1 VIDAAD
7 ARRRMVE
14 EQIARRGIRDPRT
27 LEAMS
32 RAPRELFTPPE
43 LAARAYEDGPLAIG
57 LGQTISQ
64 PYMVATMSEALEL
77 RGGEKTLEVGTG
89 SGYQTAVL
97 LELGA
102 DVLSVELLPEL
113 AARAR
118 ANLDAAGYAGRGRL
132 RVGDGSKGAPDEA
145 PFERVIVTAGA
156 PDVPVSL
163 VEQLGEGG
171 VMVVPVGGEREQ
183 ELLRLRR
190 RDGRVTRESLCG
202 CVFVKLLGA
211 EGWSARF

>member
-1 VIDAAD
+1 MIDAAD

-118 ANLDAAGYAGRGRL
+118 ANLDAAGYAGRGR
-132 RVGDGSKGAPDEA
+132 RTSP
-145 PFERVIVTAGA
+145 
-156 PDVPVSL
+156 
-163 VEQLGEGG
+163 
-171 VMVVPVGGEREQ
+171 
-183 ELLRLRR
+183 
-190 RDGRVTRESLCG
+190 
-202 CVFVKLLGA
+202 
-211 EGWSARF
+211 

>member
-1 VIDAAD
+1 MIDPAD
-7 ARRRMVE
+7 ARRQMVE
-14 EQIARRGIRDPRT
+14 AQLARRGIRDPRT
-27 LEAMS
+27 LAAMA
-32 RAPRELFTPPE
+32 RVPRERFVPPE
-43 LAARAYEDGPLAIG
+43 LTERAYEDGPLAIG

-77 RGGEKTLEVGTG
+77 RGGERVLEVGTG

-97 LELGA
+97 LEMGA

-113 AARAR
+113 SARAR

-132 RVGDGSKGAPDEA
+132 RVGDGSMGAPEEA
-145 PFERVIVTAGA
+145 PFDRVIVTAGA
-156 PDVPVSL
+156 PDVPL
-163 VEQLGEGG
+163 TLLEQTREGG
-171 VMVVPVGGEREQ
+171 ALVVPVGGEREQ

-202 CVFVKLLGA
+202 CVFVKLRGA
-211 EGWSARF
+211 EGWSADF